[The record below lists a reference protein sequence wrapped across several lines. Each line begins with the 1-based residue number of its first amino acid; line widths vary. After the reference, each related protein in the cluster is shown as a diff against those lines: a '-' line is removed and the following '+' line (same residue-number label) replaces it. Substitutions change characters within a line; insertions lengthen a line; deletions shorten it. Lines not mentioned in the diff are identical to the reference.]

1 MGHYIGLQSSF
12 VWAYYCTGL
21 TAKIMLEELFIRFQK
36 IFDSSDPGHKSIYLV
51 ATMLDP
57 RFKELLTSGQTEH
70 AKKEFLRYVKNDESD
85 DSDTPVTPPAGRTTD
100 DEPPEKHMKYS
111 CIPNVL
117 KMMEIVATERKEQV
131 KRCPKVAETQLNS
144 YLESSGIKDSKAED
158 YFNNDFDLLSHWSKS
173 SYQVIAPFAID
184 ILSAPCSSA
193 PVERTFSAAGI
204 STSGRRNRLAS
215 SRLENEVLLKKNRE
229 YYDNEN

>member
-1 MGHYIGLQSSF
+1 MSF
-12 VWAYYCTGL
+12 KRLDW
-21 TAKIMLEELFIRFQK
+21 FI
-36 IFDSSDPGHKSIYLV
+36 
-51 ATMLDP
+51 
-57 RFKELLTSGQTEH
+57 
-70 AKKEFLRYVKNDESD
+70 
-85 DSDTPVTPPAGRTTD
+85 TD
-100 DEPPEKHMKYS
+100 DEPSEKRMKYS

-184 ILSAPCSSA
+184 ILSA
-193 PVERTFSAAGI
+193 
-204 STSGRRNRLAS
+204 L
-215 SRLENEVLLKKNRE
+215 
-229 YYDNEN
+229 